1 MRWRKL
7 MLSGGAAIGA
17 AAAYNAVAS
26 RDVPPLE
33 NEIGGD
39 EGEFKWRGWRVA
51 YTKRG
56 SGPAMILL
64 HAVHAAASSFEW
76 RRVVDTLAVDHTV
89 YTLDLLGFGLSERPE
104 ARYSARLYIGL
115 IGDFAASVVRQPC
128 TLVATSL
135 SAAYAI
141 VLGARDPARFP
152 ALVLIGPTGLSR
164 LHEDASA
171 GGDTAR
177 FAFELPIVGTA
188 LFNGLVSHRSLR
200 YWLERVYA
208 DDALVTDE
216 LVDAYF
222 RTSHQPGAKHAPAAF
237 VAGHLNLDVRRA
249 LRRLAQPALLVW
261 GEQAREAPLE
271 EARAFLAVKP
281 DLELVILDRAGD
293 LPHDERPAEFVDAVR
308 GFLVGAE
315 SGVTDDDTRRDTL
328 ADRELEV

>member
-17 AAAYNAVAS
+17 AAAYNAVAN

-33 NEIGGD
+33 NEIGG
-39 EGEFKWRGWRVA
+39 EQAWFEWRGHRVS
-51 YTKRG
+51 YTRRG
-56 SGPAMILL
+56 RGPALL
-64 HAVHAAASSFEW
+64 LVHAVHAAASSFEW
-76 RRVVDTLAVDHTV
+76 RHVADALAADHTV
-89 YTLDLLGFGLSERPE
+89 YTLDLLGFGMSERPA

-115 IGDFAASVVRQPC
+115 IGDFAARVVREPC
-128 TLVATSL
+128 TLLATSL

-152 ALVLIGPTGLSR
+152 TLVLVGPTGLSR
-164 LHEDASA
+164 LHDDASA

-177 FAFELPIVGTA
+177 FAFELPVVGTA
-188 LFNGLVSHRSLR
+188 LFNGFVSHRALR

-208 DDALVTDE
+208 DDALVTGD

-222 RTSHQPGAKHAPAAF
+222 RTAHQPGAKHAPAAF
-237 VAGHLNLDVRRA
+237 IAGHLNLDVRRA
-249 LRRLAQPALLVW
+249 LRRLAQPTLLVW
-261 GEQAREAPLE
+261 GEQARETPLE

-281 DLELVILDRAGD
+281 DLELAILDHSGD

-308 GFLVGAE
+308 GFLARAQTVAAG
-315 SGVTDDDTRRDTL
+315 GDVRRD
-328 ADRELEV
+328 ALEV